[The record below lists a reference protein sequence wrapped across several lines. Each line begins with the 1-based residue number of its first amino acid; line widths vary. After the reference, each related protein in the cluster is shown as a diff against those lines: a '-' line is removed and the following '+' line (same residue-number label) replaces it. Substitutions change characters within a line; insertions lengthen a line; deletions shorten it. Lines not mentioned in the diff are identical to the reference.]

1 MSKPAGPPDDEDIVV
16 EIDAPPPGLVEF
28 EDPDDSEAAAAPPD
42 SGPLDLPSAEA
53 SSGEAS
59 GAEAGGAVA
68 SGAEAGGPVA
78 SVADASVEASGPEPA
93 DEPPDEPASAPTP
106 IVSVSEASPRSRVR
120 LVAFASGRG
129 GTGRSLLAANVAVYL
144 AQAAKKVVA
153 IDADP
158 AGGPLHQL
166 LGAPRPPRG
175 FGEFLRGKISTLNEL
190 IVDTPIAGV
199 GLVGGEGSAFGTT
212 RPKQTAK
219 ATLAAIAALDV
230 DYVIADLGPAD
241 STLTLDLWLGSDV
254 PVLVTLPEPASVE
267 STYRFAKSAFL
278 RRLRGIR
285 GLDRLVASSNGP
297 PVAALD
303 IYRAVRTA
311 GSPTEKLEQEIRAF
325 RPTFVVNQTRTVQ
338 DLKLGTWMAS
348 AARRRLGHGLEYLGH
363 VEADETVWLAARR
376 HRSLV
381 AEYPEGKASK
391 NIERLGRKLLSL
403 ENERERAS
411 ATVQPLRLEEEQ
423 TYYEILETEPGVSDE
438 EVRRAYRSIK
448 DIYASGSL
456 VIAGLYEDHELA
468 ELHARVNAAH
478 DTLFAP
484 DRRRLYDLALPEADL
499 ARAVRAA
506 ANAGRRPSPPMSPTE
521 ERVETSEMVVD
532 PDAEI
537 TGEFLRKVRQSRG
550 IELGDISQ
558 RTKISERYLR
568 ALEEERFAEMPAIVY
583 VRGYIMEYAR
593 ALRMDPHRV
602 TEGYLARFRKNA
614 AAAAATRAESAP

>member
-1 MSKPAGPPDDEDIVV
+1 MAKPPGSPPTGDDRGNDRDEDIVV
-16 EIDAPPPGLVEF
+16 EMNADPPPLDF
-28 EDPDDSEAAAAPPD
+28 EDPDDLPPE
-42 SGPLDLPSAEA
+42 SGPNEA
-53 SSGEAS
+53 PGGEPL
-59 GAEAGGAVA
+59 VA
-68 SGAEAGGPVA
+68 
-78 SVADASVEASGPEPA
+78 EPA
-93 DEPPDEPASAPTP
+93 AGEPAARVAPVP
-106 IVSVSEASPRSRVR
+106 VPEAPKSRVR

-175 FGEFLRGKISTLNEL
+175 FGEFLRGKTGNLNEL

-219 ATLAAIAALDV
+219 TTLAAIKALDV
-230 DYVIADLGPAD
+230 DYVIVDLGPAD
-241 STLTLDLWLGSDV
+241 STLTLDLWLGADV
-254 PVLVTLPEPASVE
+254 PVLVTLPEPASVD

-278 RRLRGIR
+278 RRLRSIR
-285 GLDRLVASSNGP
+285 GLDRLVGSSNGP

-303 IYRAVRTA
+303 IYRAVRLA
-311 GSPTEKLEQEIRAF
+311 SGPTEKLEQEIRAY

-338 DLKLGTWMAS
+338 DLKLGTWMAA
-348 AARRRLGHGLEYLGH
+348 AARRRLGHSLEYLGH

-403 ENERERAS
+403 ENERDRAT
-411 ATVQPLRLEEEQ
+411 ATTAPLRLEEEQ

-506 ANAGRRPSPPMSPTE
+506 ANAGRRASPAMGPSAAE
-521 ERVETSEMVVD
+521 ERADTSEIAFD
-532 PDAEI
+532 PDAEV
-537 TGEFLRKVRQSRG
+537 TGEFLRKVRQARG

-568 ALEEERFAEMPAIVY
+568 ALEDEQFGDMPAAVY
-583 VRGYIMEYAR
+583 VRGYVTEYAR
-593 ALRMDPHRV
+593 ALRLDPQRAA
-602 TEGYLARFRKNA
+602 ESYLVRYRAKLPK
-614 AAAAATRAESAP
+614 AATAPTASG

>member
-1 MSKPAGPPDDEDIVV
+1 MSKPPGSDKDEDIVV
-16 EIDAPPPGLVEF
+16 EMEAGPPLDF
-28 EDPDDSEAAAAPPD
+28 EDPDDAPPESAPTESGPTESPDGEAVSAEPAAGEPAAEAAAPIPA
-42 SGPLDLPSAEA
+42 
-53 SSGEAS
+53 
-59 GAEAGGAVA
+59 
-68 SGAEAGGPVA
+68 
-78 SVADASVEASGPEPA
+78 PEP
-93 DEPPDEPASAPTP
+93 SK
-106 IVSVSEASPRSRVR
+106 SRVR

-219 ATLAAIAALDV
+219 ATLAAIRALDV
-230 DYVIADLGPAD
+230 DYVIVDLGPAD
-241 STLTLDLWLGSDV
+241 STLTLDLWLGADV
-254 PVLVTLPEPASVE
+254 PVLVTLPEPASVD

-278 RRLRGIR
+278 RRLRSIR
-285 GLDRLVASSNGP
+285 GLDRLVGSSNGP

-303 IYRAVRTA
+303 IYRAVKQT
-311 GSPTEKLEQEIRAF
+311 GSPTEKLEQEIRAY
-325 RPTFVVNQTRTVQ
+325 RPMFVVNQTRTVQ
-338 DLKLGTWMAS
+338 DLKLGTSMAS
-348 AARRRLGHGLEYLGH
+348 AARRRLGHSLEYLGH

-403 ENERERAS
+403 ESERERGN
-411 ATVQPLRLEEEQ
+411 ATVAPLRLEEEQ

-506 ANAGRRPSPPMSPTE
+506 ANAGRRSPAAAIGPSAAE
-521 ERVETSEMVVD
+521 ERADTSEIAFD

-568 ALEEERFAEMPAIVY
+568 ALEDEQFTDMPAVVY

-593 ALRMDPHRV
+593 ALRLDAPRV
-602 TEGYLARFRKNA
+602 TESYLARYRKKNA
-614 AAAAATRAESAP
+614 AAPASSAAP

>member
-1 MSKPAGPPDDEDIVV
+1 MAVEDDDGEPTVDIEETAPTIDGIEEVDAASGEGTEAAPEPRELSEPSEPVGEEATKPA
-16 EIDAPPPGLVEF
+16 
-28 EDPDDSEAAAAPPD
+28 
-42 SGPLDLPSAEA
+42 
-53 SSGEAS
+53 
-59 GAEAGGAVA
+59 
-68 SGAEAGGPVA
+68 
-78 SVADASVEASGPEPA
+78 
-93 DEPPDEPASAPTP
+93 
-106 IVSVSEASPRSRVR
+106 PRSRVR
-120 LVAFASGRG
+120 LIAFASGRG

-166 LGAPRPPRG
+166 LGAARPPRG
-175 FGEFLRGKISTLNEL
+175 FGEFLRGKAAGLNEL

-199 GLVGGEGSAFGTT
+199 GLIGGEGTTFGAS

-219 ATLAAIAALDV
+219 GTLAAIAALDV
-230 DYVIADLGPAD
+230 DYVVADLGPAD
-241 STLTLDLWLGSDV
+241 ATLTIDLWLAADV
-254 PVLVTLPEPASVE
+254 PVLVTLPDPASIDAL
-267 STYRFAKSAFL
+267 YRFAKSAFV
-278 RRLRGIR
+278 RRLRSIR
-285 GLDRLVASSNGP
+285 GLDRLVSNAIGP
-297 PVAALD
+297 PPAALD
-303 IYRAVRTA
+303 LYRGLRQT
-311 GSPTEKLEQEIRAF
+311 GGPTEKLEQEIRRY

-338 DLKLGTWMAS
+338 DLKLGNWIAT
-348 AARRRLGHGLEYLGH
+348 AARRRLGHAFDYLGH
-363 VEADETVWLAARR
+363 VESDETVWLAARR

-391 NIERLGRKLLSL
+391 NIERLGRRLLSL
-403 ENERERAS
+403 ENEHDRPP
-411 ATVQPLRLEEEQ
+411 TGPLRLEEEQ

-438 EVRRAYRSIK
+438 EVRRAYRAIK

-456 VIAGLYEDHELA
+456 VISGLYEEHELG

-506 ANAGRRPSPPMSPTE
+506 VSAGRRTPAPLGAAE
-521 ERVETSEMVVD
+521 ERVETSEATID

-537 TGEFLRKVRQSRG
+537 TGEFLRKVRQTRG

-568 ALEEERFAEMPAIVY
+568 AIEEERFADMPAAVY
-583 VRGYIMEYAR
+583 VRGYVMEYAR
-593 ALRMDPHRV
+593 SLRMDAHRV
-602 TEGYLARFRKNA
+602 TESYLARYRKST
-614 AAAAATRAESAP
+614 AATPAPAATP

>member
-1 MSKPAGPPDDEDIVV
+1 MSKTPGPSDEGEDIVV
-16 EIDAPPPGLVEF
+16 DIEAPPAGPAEF
-28 EDPDDSEAAAAPPD
+28 EDPDDRVEAAAP
-42 SGPLDLPSAEA
+42 E
-53 SSGEAS
+53 
-59 GAEAGGAVA
+59 
-68 SGAEAGGPVA
+68 GGPPEAV
-78 SVADASVEASGPEPA
+78 SV
-93 DEPPDEPASAPTP
+93 EPASAGLAPVELAAAEDSGP
-106 IVSVSEASPRSRVR
+106 ESVPEAPLESVPDSAPVEPVSDVPRSRVR

-175 FGEFLRGKISTLNEL
+175 FGEFLRGKASNLNEL

-230 DYVIADLGPAD
+230 DYVIVDLGPAD
-241 STLTLDLWLGSDV
+241 STLTLDLWLGADV

-278 RRLRGIR
+278 RRLRSIR

-297 PVAALD
+297 PAAALD
-303 IYRAVRTA
+303 LYRSVKVA
-311 GSPTEKLEQEIRAF
+311 GGPTDKLEQEIRAF

-403 ENERERAS
+403 ENERDRVS
-411 ATVQPLRLEEEQ
+411 ATVAPLRPEEEQ

-456 VIAGLYEDHELA
+456 VISGLYEDHELA

-506 ANAGRRPSPPMSPTE
+506 ANAGRRPSAPLPTTE
-521 ERVETSEMVVD
+521 ERAETSEMVVD

-537 TGEFLRKVRQSRG
+537 TGEFLRKIRQSRG

-568 ALEEERFAEMPAIVY
+568 ALEEENFTDMPAAVY
-583 VRGYIMEYAR
+583 IRGYVMEYAR
-593 ALRMDPHRV
+593 ALRIDAHRV
-602 TEGYLARFRKNA
+602 TERYLARYRKNA
-614 AAAAATRAESAP
+614 AAAPSSSAAT

>member
-1 MSKPAGPPDDEDIVV
+1 MGASSDDNDGEPTVDIEETAPTIDGIE
-16 EIDAPPPGLVEF
+16 EIDADPAEGTAEPSEPVSEPVSELVN
-28 EDPDDSEAAAAPPD
+28 DLVLAPAAAA
-42 SGPLDLPSAEA
+42 
-53 SSGEAS
+53 
-59 GAEAGGAVA
+59 
-68 SGAEAGGPVA
+68 
-78 SVADASVEASGPEPA
+78 
-93 DEPPDEPASAPTP
+93 
-106 IVSVSEASPRSRVR
+106 PRSRVR
-120 LVAFASGRG
+120 LIAFASGRG

-166 LGAPRPPRG
+166 LGAARPPRG
-175 FGEFLRGKISTLNEL
+175 FGEFLRGKAAGLTEL

-199 GLVGGEGSAFGTT
+199 GLIGGEGSTFGAS

-219 ATLAAIAALDV
+219 GTLAAIAALDV

-241 STLTLDLWLGSDV
+241 ATLTIDLWLAADV
-254 PVLVTLPEPASVE
+254 PVLVTLPDPASIDAL
-267 STYRFAKSAFL
+267 YRFAKSAFV
-278 RRLRGIR
+278 RRLRSIR
-285 GLDRLVASSNGP
+285 GLDRLVSNAIGP
-297 PVAALD
+297 PPAALD
-303 IYRAVRTA
+303 LYRGLRQ
-311 GSPTEKLEQEIRAF
+311 GGGPTEKLEQEIRRY

-338 DLKLGTWMAS
+338 DLKLGNWIAT
-348 AARRRLGHGLEYLGH
+348 AARRRLGHAFDYLGH
-363 VEADETVWLAARR
+363 VESDETVWLAARR

-391 NIERLGRKLLSL
+391 NIERLGRRLLSL
-403 ENERERAS
+403 ENEHDRAP
-411 ATVQPLRLEEEQ
+411 TGPLRLEEEQ

-438 EVRRAYRSIK
+438 EVRRAYRAIK

-456 VIAGLYEDHELA
+456 VISGLYEEHELG

-506 ANAGRRPSPPMSPTE
+506 ASAGRRTPAPLGTAE
-521 ERVETSEMVVD
+521 ERIETSEATID

-537 TGEFLRKVRQSRG
+537 TGEFLRKVRQTRG

-568 ALEEERFAEMPAIVY
+568 AIEEERFADMPAAVY
-583 VRGYIMEYAR
+583 VRGYVMEYAR

-602 TEGYLARFRKNA
+602 TESYLVRYRKST
-614 AAAAATRAESAP
+614 AATPAPAATP